1 MLPGGSTFAP
11 AGANA
16 GVPPPAAA
24 LSANA
29 AALPADAP
37 PTAGAADGAGV
48 AARVAMRWTT
58 NTSGFVLRRMSQLI
72 KSGARANKGFK
83 ENKVNQVA
91 KLLRE
96 YSGEKVTSTQV
107 YNHLRKWRQGWGRI
121 CKLKVEPFR
130 MRM

>member
-1 MLPGGSTFAP
+1 MTGNGGAGAGFVAASAMLPGGSTFAP

-37 PTAGAADGAGV
+37 PTVGAADGAGV

-72 KSGARANKGFK
+72 ESRARADKG
-83 ENKVNQVA
+83 
-91 KLLRE
+91 LR
-96 YSGEKVTSTQV
+96 
-107 YNHLRKWRQGWGRI
+107 RRR
-121 CKLKVEPFR
+121 
-130 MRM
+130 